1 MSIRKNQKRKRN
13 PWEFRWSEEGK
24 HHSRSFPTRKEA
36 EQFEHDRK
44 SLLKDG
50 SGFRTKDEKITL
62 NDYAEKYLSRKKK
75 PSTVLR
81 NQDIYKRHVQPTL
94 GAVSIRQ
101 IRHSD
106 VQKIVDTWEDME
118 LSPRTILRQLAVLSA
133 IFRMAYR
140 DGVINRIP
148 TEGISRPDEVE
159 PHRYAMTVEEV
170 LKLRSAIHPNY
181 ESFTYTLV
189 ETGMRIGEAINL
201 NIEDFDWKT
210 RTLRVAGA
218 KTQAGNRTVLI
229 SATAQSL
236 ISAHIQSTGRTMVNQ
251 SEPLFVSHKKD
262 RETGLVIGAR
272 INYSNFR
279 TRIFNVAAAS
289 IGLPDL
295 QPHDLRR
302 TAATLLMNSESSH
315 KAIQAQLGHADIRTT
330 LNLYVQATDEIREES
345 VGRMEDLLNPE
356 PEPDEKEKEA

>member
-13 PWEFRWSEEGK
+13 PWECRWSEEGK

-36 EQFEHDRK
+36 EQFDADRK
-44 SLLKDG
+44 SALNGG

-62 NDYAEKYLSRKKK
+62 DDYAEKFLARKKK
-75 PSTVLR
+75 PATDLR
-81 NQDIYKRHVQPTL
+81 NRDIYKRHIQPTI
-94 GAVSIRQ
+94 GAVPIRQ

-106 VQKIVDTWEDME
+106 IQKIVDTWAEMG
-118 LSPRTILRQLAVLSA
+118 LSSRTILRHLAVLSA
-133 IFRMAYR
+133 IFTLAYH

-148 TEGISRPDEVE
+148 TKGISRPEEEE
-159 PHRYAMTVEEV
+159 PHRYAMTVDEV
-170 LKLRSAIHPNY
+170 LKLLLAVHPNY
-181 ESFTYTLV
+181 KSFIYTLV

-218 KTQAGNRTVLI
+218 KTQAGNRTVFI
-229 SATAQSL
+229 SATTQSL

-251 SEPLFVSHKKD
+251 SEPLFISHKLD

-279 TRIFNVAAAS
+279 ARIFNVAAAS

-302 TAATLLMNSESSH
+302 TAATLLVYSKSSH

-330 LNLYVQATDEIREES
+330 LNFYAQATDETREES

-356 PEPDEKEKEA
+356 PYPDEKEA